1 MPSTPVLSI
10 IGPSKVG
17 TAIGVLA
24 RRAGYQIAAIGGRD
38 PAKTT
43 TAAEQIGGG
52 VKAGTPFNAAGAGEL
67 VLLAVSDDAI
77 QEVCTEL
84 AEAGAFADGAV
95 VGHCS
100 GALGSDI
107 LRAAQDRCG
116 CHIASIHPLQTF
128 PTAQSAI
135 DGLAGVFWF
144 SEGDEPAVNMLN
156 DLIAAIGGK
165 PVSISSEQKPLYHA
179 AAVFACNYLAA
190 LMDMALATAEGAGV
204 ESQTAWEAIEPL
216 VRNTVT
222 NIGNLGPAAALT
234 GPIAR
239 GDTETVV
246 RHLNALREYDFELAD
261 LYRAFGR
268 WTIELARRKGSID
281 ESTAE
286 ALKDVLG
293 QSDRREATDDV

>member
-1 MPSTPVLSI
+1 MSSTPVVSI

-24 RRAGYQIAAIGGRD
+24 GRAGYQIAAVGGRD
-38 PAKTT
+38 LTKTQLV
-43 TAAEQIGGG
+43 ARQIGGG
-52 VKAGTPFNAAGAGEL
+52 VNAGTPLDAAGAGDL

-77 QEVCTEL
+77 QDVCNEL

-107 LRAAQDRCG
+107 LHTARDRCG
-116 CHIASIHPLQTF
+116 CHVASIHPLQTF

-135 DGLAGVFWF
+135 DGLAGVYWF
-144 SEGDEPAVNMLN
+144 SEGDEPAVKVLN
-156 DLIAAIGGK
+156 DLIVAIGGK
-165 PVSISSEQKPLYHA
+165 PVGISLEQKPLYHA

-190 LMDMALATAEGAGV
+190 LMDIALATVGGAGV
-204 ESQTAWEAIEPL
+204 ESRTAWEALEPL

-222 NIGNLGPAAALT
+222 NIGKLGPPAALT

-246 RHLNALREYDFELAD
+246 RHLNALREYDPELAK
-261 LYRAFGR
+261 LYSAFGR

-286 ALKDVLG
+286 ALRDVLG
-293 QSDRREATDDV
+293 QTFV